1 MACRVDYKRR
11 GERTSWSLDDS
22 LRDET
27 EASCCLVAVAPG
39 DMMAASPLKQGEFH
53 FNDLPKLQLSQ
64 SNSEGDATHG
74 GVCLPGKSAASPQK
88 ELQLQ
93 SELASGATNVAP
105 SGGASLSCSWKR
117 PYGIGAGL
125 QNTGNT
131 CYLNAALQCLTYT
144 PPLANYMLSQVHSQ
158 SCRRSDGCILC
169 AVETHFL
176 WALHSPGDV
185 IQPCQVLAA
194 GFHTNRQEDAHEFL
208 LFALDVL
215 RAAGLPGLMDG
226 VRPQEDN
233 SPSPQIFGGHWR
245 SQIQCLQC
253 QGVSESLDPYL
264 EIALDIQTADSV
276 EQALQHLVQP
286 EELGGE
292 NAYHCAT
299 CRKETAASKTLTLQS
314 AGNVLPFVLKRFS
327 GFTGEKMAGQVHY
340 PECLDMRPYMSQQN
354 GRPLDYA
361 LYAVLVHV
369 GLRCQAGHYFC
380 YVKAGNG
387 HWYKMDDAKVTAC
400 DITCVLNQSAYVLF
414 YVRKSGFGGAH
425 GTVSPGRGPCDSE
438 AEHRHGQTPG
448 ELERPSPLE
457 AGEAEEPLEQTTQ
470 DFTFD
475 QWQSLQAQ
483 NRPKSAFSLR
493 TVEPTLPGNA
503 IVIHQARSAGGMR
516 KHHPDQQRS
525 LLHGA
530 AGHITEQVAMNPG
543 QLPGL
548 RGRSKPPKR
557 KNKHAKRPLLLLFR

>member
-1 MACRVDYKRR
+1 
-11 GERTSWSLDDS
+11 
-22 LRDET
+22 
-27 EASCCLVAVAPG
+27 
-39 DMMAASPLKQGEFH
+39 MMAASPLKQGEFH
-53 FNDLPKLQLSQ
+53 LNDLHKLPLAH
-64 SNSEGDATHG
+64 SNSDGDDAHC
-74 GVCLPGKSAASPQK
+74 GVCLPGKSPASPQK

-93 SELASGATNVAP
+93 SDLASGPTHLAA

-158 SCRRSDGCILC
+158 SCRRADRCILC

-176 WALHSPGDV
+176 GALHSPGDV

-208 LFALDVL
+208 MFALDVL
-215 RAAGLPGLMDG
+215 KAAGLPGLMNA
-226 VRPQEDN
+226 VAPQEDKA
-233 SPSPQIFGGHWR
+233 PSQQLFGGHWR

-253 QGVSESLDPYL
+253 QGISDTLDPYL

-286 EELGGE
+286 EELDGE

-299 CRKETAASKTLTLQS
+299 CLKKTAASKTLTLQS
-314 AGNVLPFVLKRFS
+314 AGDVLLLVLKRFS
-327 GFTGEKMAGQVHY
+327 AFTGEKLGGQVRY

-354 GRPLDYA
+354 GRPLHYV

-369 GLRCQAGHYFC
+369 GRRCQSGHYFC
-380 YVKAGNG
+380 YVKAGTG

-414 YVRKSGFGGAH
+414 YVRKSGFGGEH
-425 GTVSPGRGPCDSE
+425 GTVSPGRGPSDFE
-438 AEHRHGQTPG
+438 ADNTHGQHTPG
-448 ELERPSPLE
+448 ELERPSPSE
-457 AGEAEEPLEQTTQ
+457 AAESEEHLEQTTQ
-470 DFTFD
+470 EFTFD
-475 QWQSLQAQ
+475 QWQSLRAQ
-483 NRPKSAFSLR
+483 NRPTSALSLR

-503 IVIHQARSAGGMR
+503 IVIHQARSAAGMR
-516 KHHPDQQRS
+516 KHHPDQERS

-543 QLPGL
+543 NLPRLG
-548 RGRSKPPKR
+548 GRSKPPKR

>member
-1 MACRVDYKRR
+1 
-11 GERTSWSLDDS
+11 
-22 LRDET
+22 
-27 EASCCLVAVAPG
+27 
-39 DMMAASPLKQGEFH
+39 MAASPLKEGEFH
-53 FNDLPKLQLSQ
+53 FNDLPTRQLSH
-64 SNSEGDATHG
+64 SSSEGDDTHG
-74 GVCLPGKSAASPQK
+74 GVCLPGKSPPSPQK
-88 ELQLQ
+88 ELPLQ
-93 SELASGATNVAP
+93 SDLASGATHLAP

-158 SCRRSDGCILC
+158 SCRRSDRCILC

-208 LFALDVL
+208 MFALDVL
-215 RAAGLPGLMDG
+215 KAAGLPGLTDG
-226 VRPQEDN
+226 VGPQEDQ
-233 SPSPQIFGGHWR
+233 SPSQQIVGGHWR

-253 QGVSESLDPYL
+253 QGISETLDPYL
-264 EIALDIQTADSV
+264 EIALDIKTADSV

-286 EELGGE
+286 EELAGE

-299 CRKETAASKTLTLQS
+299 CLQKTAASKTLTLQS
-314 AGNVLPFVLKRFS
+314 AGKVLLFVLKRFS
-327 GFTGEKMAGQVHY
+327 EFTGEKLGGQVHY

-354 GRPLDYA
+354 GRPLDYV

-369 GLRCQAGHYFC
+369 GLRCQSGHYFC
-380 YVKAGNG
+380 YVKAGSG

-400 DITCVLNQSAYVLF
+400 DTTCVLNQSAYVLF
-414 YVRKSGFGGAH
+414 YVRKSGVGGEH
-425 GTVSPGRGPCDSE
+425 GTVSPGRGPSDLE
-438 AEHRHGQTPG
+438 AANTRGHTPG

-457 AGEAEEPLEQTTQ
+457 AGESEEHLEQTTQ
-470 DFTFD
+470 DLTLD
-475 QWQSLQAQ
+475 AWQALQAQ
-483 NRPKSAFSLR
+483 NTPRSAFSLR
-493 TVEPTLPGNA
+493 TVEPTLPSNA
-503 IVIHQARSAGGMR
+503 IVIHQARSAAGMR
-516 KHHPDQQRS
+516 KHHPDQERA

-530 AGHITEQVAMNPG
+530 AGHITQQVAMNPG
-543 QLPGL
+543 NLPCPG
-548 RGRSKPPKR
+548 GRSKPPKR
-557 KNKHAKRPLLLLFR
+557 KNKPAKRPLLLLFR